1 MQASRT
7 AWRGIGALLAAFCL
21 VLSLALA
28 PAVLALKHGPAAMA
42 AELDHRAYHAEQ
54 GHAHDIAGADHHD
67 SGDHDH
73 VSAALLAASGTAVQ
87 PPPERTLRPETRA
100 SDGTIRDGPRRPPRL
115 TVI

>member
-1 MQASRT
+1 MAGDQ
-7 AWRGIGALLAAFCL
+7 GAFCGR
-21 VLSLALA
+21 LSCPVAGA
-28 PAVLALKHGPAAMA
+28 CSR
-42 AELDHRAYHAEQ
+42 RARRDAEQ